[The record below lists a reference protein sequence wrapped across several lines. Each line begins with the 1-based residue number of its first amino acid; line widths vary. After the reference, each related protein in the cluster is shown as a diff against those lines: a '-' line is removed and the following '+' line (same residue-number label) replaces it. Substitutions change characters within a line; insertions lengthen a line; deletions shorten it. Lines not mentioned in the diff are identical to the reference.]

1 VRFIDKQMKIFLI
14 KRYKN
19 TLKNKQEKM
28 SDIQRILLYLP
39 YLGETSLQL
48 EKELR
53 NFFRKHLKEL
63 AHLCLIHKTHTIG
76 EYFKDKQAHL
86 EWCNV
91 VYKLK
96 CSCGHSYNGQT
107 KRNLKFRLDEHN
119 PSKSNHQ
126 ATDVVKHLY
135 TYPGHFID
143 FKNPEILASTFN
155 YCELLIKET
164 LLIQEQRPKID
175 VDNFPPL
182 YSSLIRRFYVK

>member
-1 VRFIDKQMKIFLI
+1 MRFIDKQMKIFLI

-28 SDIQRILLYLP
+28 SDIRRILLYLP

-86 EWCNV
+86 E
-91 VYKLK
+91 
-96 CSCGHSYNGQT
+96 
-107 KRNLKFRLDEHN
+107 
-119 PSKSNHQ
+119 
-126 ATDVVKHLY
+126 
-135 TYPGHFID
+135 
-143 FKNPEILASTFN
+143 
-155 YCELLIKET
+155 
-164 LLIQEQRPKID
+164 
-175 VDNFPPL
+175 
-182 YSSLIRRFYVK
+182 